1 MANKYFWTT
10 DETEKIKA
18 SKVQSLKICKQ
29 IFLEELSYIVVPVI
43 GNKEHD
49 KSVARDFGTKEEA
62 VAWINKNFK

>member
-18 SKVQSLKICKQ
+18 SKIQSLKICNQ
-29 IFLEELSYIVVPVI
+29 VFLGELFYIVIPVI
-43 GNKEHD
+43 GNKEHN
-49 KSVARDFGTKEEA
+49 KAIANNFNTKEEA